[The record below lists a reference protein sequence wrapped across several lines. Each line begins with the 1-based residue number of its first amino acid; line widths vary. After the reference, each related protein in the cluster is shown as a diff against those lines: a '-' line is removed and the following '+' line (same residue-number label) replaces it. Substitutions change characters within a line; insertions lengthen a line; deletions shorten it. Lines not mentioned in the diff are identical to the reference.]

1 MALLQLQRACE
12 RFRSHLSDEETRR
25 VENVKSVED
34 VREAIT
40 QMERYL
46 ASRQKLRNFERLV
59 PFLDAADRL
68 TKPID
73 VLSNGVPFL
82 PYIWAPLKL
91 ILQILSAYSRIGA
104 SLPRFSRYGNAF
116 PDSHDF
122 QQLLGHIYEDIIDFH
137 CHAYRLVQKPGW
149 AMLFST
155 CWGRFQHRYDSL
167 LDSIAK
173 TSELIDREAASY
185 EIVQAREWRQKL
197 LEEAQDREKKEEIH
211 QREAVNKWLQP
222 KFVRGSK
229 EAEEIRFCGFMESL
243 VLLIYFLKSNPNW
256 NCLFFFCDFHTTG
269 YGVSVQV
276 LRSICAQILNLVPE
290 TASFMHKD
298 FFNDLRLIIDGIDEI
313 VSSEHGEL
321 IKTLAKLAETQENFR
336 LLISSQDIPS
346 IARNLK
352 GRPTLIVGKQS
363 ASICKDIDLIVS
375 SRLEAINEGL
385 DGRVPESVFTEI
397 RETILKRAE
406 GMFLWV
412 HLVLQ
417 VLETTDNIQELISSV
432 EAFPKDL
439 EEAYYK
445 ILTSIMSRCQA
456 TDVSKLRRIFGWMVF
471 SKGGQPMRKFELRL
485 EDGPSAT
492 MVFVHATVPKFLQAK
507 FSGPFINKE
516 DSCRDIT
523 SACIA
528 QLTQSLTLA
537 DESLE
542 RLQHLDCV
550 AQGFYG
556 LLPYAHE
563 HWIEHLLE
571 YLELSQ
577 GFSTPDSSSIQGQ
590 LDDLSKSWFNLVEV
604 EATRTSSAE
613 SFDSRLH
620 WLESLPSARALVQ
633 EAFELRKATKESA
646 DIVPSSTGRNYPGL
660 LAKNFIAF
668 KEEYGPSAFVCPIYG
683 CDKAVAGYSS
693 ILQLKDHSMRHQ
705 EKLRCFNQDCFY
717 NDVGFNSSRQLKDHE
732 RRCHPSPSPPSI
744 PQQILKRL
752 DQGSQAPATPTT
764 NPNQSRQELQYG
776 AGNQSPMLTTAFQQ
790 SPAETLDYK
799 SLETSTPSPA
809 PAPTP
814 AAAQQAS
821 QTTQLT
827 ETEEGFLPEPQ
838 LRNRT
843 TPAKPA
849 HQGLMDDMELTEY
862 HIGYVRAYTDV
873 LFEPRTWKD
882 LWQWLAIHHVTPQIR
897 QELEGIQTSQF
908 SILMRWEQEQLRQRQ
923 LQQQTPQL
931 QQDGMPA
938 DMATLTQSGMA
949 YNMPSNQDHLIEVTP
964 RGGASFIEP
973 TQRSANLTG
982 INLGGRPGPM
992 NRDSLC
998 NDYYEGSAMER
1009 AIEQGNMERVSVSPM
1024 PSPLVDIAFG
1034 PPPVRA
1040 VYKPPTKQQQE
1051 GQWF

>member
-34 VREAIT
+34 VRQAIT

-91 ILQILSAYSRIGA
+91 ILQISQDHTHALDLILSAYSQIGA
-104 SLPRFSRYGNAF
+104 SLPRFARYGNAF

-167 LDSIAK
+167 LGSIAK

-185 EIVQAREWRQKL
+185 EIVQAREWRQKR

-211 QREAVNKWLQP
+211 QREAVNKWLQVSDRNGEKLERLHSRCLDGTSQWVTSSP
-222 KFVRGSK
+222 QVRSWLQKGRGKPVLWLHGKPGSGK
-229 EAEEIRFCGFMESL
+229 SILCSQ
-243 VLLIYFLKSNPNW
+243 LIYFLKSNPNW

-269 YGVSVQV
+269 YGITVQV
-276 LRSICAQILNLVPE
+276 LRSICAQILDLVPE
-290 TASFMHKD
+290 TASFMYKECVVSGKTPSTSFLKEFIPKLFS
-298 FFNDLRLIIDGIDEI
+298 FFEDLRLIIDGIDEI
-313 VSSEHGEL
+313 GSSEHGEL
-321 IKTLAKLAETQENFR
+321 IKTLAKLAETRENFR
-336 LLISSQDIPS
+336 LLVSSQDIPS

-363 ASICKDIDLIVS
+363 ASVCKDIGLIVS
-375 SRLEAINEGL
+375 NRLEAIHEGL
-385 DGRVPESVFTEI
+385 DGCVPQSVFTEI
-397 RETILKRAE
+397 RETILQRAE

-439 EEAYYK
+439 EQAYSK

-471 SKGGQPMRKFELRL
+471 STGGQPMRKFELRL
-485 EDGPSAT
+485 GRVLHADSTIINERTKPFPNVLDLCKPFIEDGPGAT
-492 MVFVHATVPKFLQAK
+492 MVFIHATVPKFLQVEL
-507 FSGPFINKE
+507 SGPFINKE

-577 GFSTPDSSSIQGQ
+577 GFSSPNSSSILRQ
-590 LDDLSKSWFNLVEV
+590 LDDLSKSWFNLVE
-604 EATRTSSAE
+604 EETARASGGE
-613 SFDSRLH
+613 SHDPRLC
-620 WLESLPSARALVQ
+620 WLESLPSARALVHR
-633 EAFELRKATKESA
+633 ALELRKATKES
-646 DIVPSSTGRNYPGL
+646 IETVPSLRDATLLSSVRTRYHTYVVDLLAGRNCPGL
-660 LAKNFIAF
+660 LAKDLIAF

-683 CDKAVAGYSS
+683 CDKAVVGYSS
-693 ILQLKDHSMRHQ
+693 TSQLKDHLTRHQ
-705 EKLRCFNQDCFY
+705 EKLRCFKQDCFY
-717 NDVGFNSSRQLKDHE
+717 NDVGFTTLRQLKDHQ
-732 RRCHPSPSPPSI
+732 RRHHPPPPSI
-744 PQQILKRL
+744 PQKIPQRL
-752 DQGSQAPATPTT
+752 NQVSQAPATTST
-764 NPNQSRQELQYG
+764 NPKRSHHESQNGVSNQSR
-776 AGNQSPMLTTAFQQ
+776 SPQFQ
-790 SPAETLDYK
+790 
-799 SLETSTPSPA
+799 
-809 PAPTP
+809 
-814 AAAQQAS
+814 
-821 QTTQLT
+821 
-827 ETEEGFLPEPQ
+827 
-838 LRNRT
+838 
-843 TPAKPA
+843 
-849 HQGLMDDMELTEY
+849 M
-862 HIGYVRAYTDV
+862 
-873 LFEPRTWKD
+873 
-882 LWQWLAIHHVTPQIR
+882 
-897 QELEGIQTSQF
+897 
-908 SILMRWEQEQLRQRQ
+908 
-923 LQQQTPQL
+923 
-931 QQDGMPA
+931 
-938 DMATLTQSGMA
+938 
-949 YNMPSNQDHLIEVTP
+949 TP
-964 RGGASFIEP
+964 REVSDYLASLADKDS
-973 TQRSANLTG
+973 TQIAAPMSDILTDFDFDKF
-982 INLGGRPGPM
+982 LREE
-992 NRDSLC
+992 D
-998 NDYYEGSAMER
+998 
-1009 AIEQGNMERVSVSPM
+1009 
-1024 PSPLVDIAFG
+1024 
-1034 PPPVRA
+1034 
-1040 VYKPPTKQQQE
+1040 QE
-1051 GQWF
+1051 